1 MFMKDLPAIAVAAL
15 LAGCASTSGVEVE
28 KPAELPEFTPQRTAQ
43 LLWRHDVGRGVEKHF
58 LQLGPQIDGDVIYM
72 VDRRGDVEALEAA
85 TGRRIWEVRLDVL
98 VSAPVGVG
106 DGLVLVATQ
115 KGELIALDSA
125 TGARRWQAALSSEAL
140 APAVARL
147 GTVVVQT
154 GDGKLFALNAAD
166 GKRRWVFERTEPP
179 LSLRGTSRPV
189 ILGEHVLSGFASGK
203 IVALDLRDGRLLWE
217 LPVATPRGR
226 NEIER
231 LVDVDAPVLVVREA
245 LYAAS
250 YQGKIVAVD
259 LRSGRINWSRD
270 ASVFNAMA
278 ADDRNLYVTD
288 EKSIV
293 MALDQASGA
302 IVWRQDRLRNRRV
315 SAPTLVDGYVAVG
328 DFEGYVHWLAP
339 DDGRFVARFRASPD
353 ALRAPGVTSH
363 GTLIVGDQG
372 SAVTALVVR

>member
-1 MFMKDLPAIAVAAL
+1 MKGLLVVALAGLAL
-15 LAGCASTSGVEVE
+15 GCASTGNIEAE
-28 KPAELPEFTPQRTAQ
+28 KPAELPVFTPERTAEM
-43 LLWRHDVGRGVEKHF
+43 LWRHDVGRGVEKHF
-58 LQLGPQIDGDVIYM
+58 LQLGPQIDGDVVYM
-72 VDRRGDVEALEAA
+72 VDRRGDLEALEAA
-85 TGRRIWEVRLDVL
+85 SGRRLWEAQLDVL

-115 KGELIALDSA
+115 KGELIALDSSN
-125 TGARRWQAALSSEAL
+125 GAQRWKAALSTEVL
-140 APAVARL
+140 APAVSRL
-147 GTVVVQT
+147 GTVVAQT

-189 ILGEHVLSGFASGK
+189 ILGDYVLSGFASGK

-231 LVDVDAPVLVVREA
+231 LVDVDAPVLVVRDV

-278 ADDRNLYVTD
+278 ADQRNLYVTED
-288 EKSIV
+288 KGIV
-293 MALDQASGA
+293 LAVDQGSGA
-302 IVWRQDRLRNRRV
+302 IVWRQDKLRGRRV
-315 SAPTLVDGYVAVG
+315 SSPTIVDGYVAVG
-328 DFEGYVHWLAP
+328 DFEGYVHWLSP
-339 DDGRFVARFRASPD
+339 EDGRFVARFRASPD
-353 ALRAPGVTSH
+353 PVRAPGVNS
-363 GTLIVGDQG
+363 GGVLVVGDQG